1 MPFLL
6 PTAIPMAS
14 EGRSVFGVMK
24 QLERDNEIKNYFL
37 EKFGGWTSKEGLG
50 YQFYFKQE
58 ENNL

>member
-14 EGRSVFGVMK
+14 EGWSIFGVMK

-37 EKFGGWTSKEGLG
+37 EKFEGWTSKEGLG

>member
-1 MPFLL
+1 
-6 PTAIPMAS
+6 MAS
-14 EGRSVFGVMK
+14 EVWSVFGVLK
-24 QLERDNEIKNYFL
+24 QLGRDNKIKNYFL